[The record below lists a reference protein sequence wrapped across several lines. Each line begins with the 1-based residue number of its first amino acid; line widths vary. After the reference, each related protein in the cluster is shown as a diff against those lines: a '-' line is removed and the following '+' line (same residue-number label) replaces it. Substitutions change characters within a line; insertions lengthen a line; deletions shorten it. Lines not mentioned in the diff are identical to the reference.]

1 MRPVFTAL
9 TTCGRPC
16 VGSVCG
22 LLVAWCLGS
31 APVVSRAADDEIVA
45 RVGTATI
52 DRGSLDAVI
61 RRLNPTAVATGDQR
75 RQVEAAVLE
84 QLVDELLLRA
94 ELERQLVAVADSEVD
109 AGVERL
115 RGQFAE
121 RGRTLEDFLAE
132 SGRDTA
138 TLRSQIALEIGLDKY
153 VRQRMTPDAVNAEF
167 TARRREVDGT
177 RMRVSHLVLRP
188 DIASPDG
195 IERRLAQ
202 AKAIR
207 RDILQGQM
215 SFDEAARRYSAGPS
229 RRRGGDLGW
238 IGREAPMVDAFAR
251 PVFTLSKGDISKP
264 FVTPFGV
271 HVVKITDIEPGRLG
285 LEVVRPK
292 IEKLLAGR
300 LVRELVAAARR
311 ATPAEY
317 FAGVSHFDPRTPA
330 DGPQPRRVIE
340 APAAALP

>member
-1 MRPVFTAL
+1 MVPVITAVPRFA
-9 TTCGRPC
+9 TPYVRC
-16 VGSVCG
+16 VGG
-22 LLVAWCLGS
+22 LVIAWCL
-31 APVVSRAADDEIVA
+31 AAAVAVTQAADDEIVA

-52 DRGSLDAVI
+52 DRGSVEAVI
-61 RRLNPTAVATGDQR
+61 RRLNPTALVTGDQR
-75 RQVEAAVLE
+75 QQVEAAVLE
-84 QLVDELLLRA
+84 QLVDEVLLRA

-115 RGQFAE
+115 RTQFSD

-132 SGRDTA
+132 SGRDMA

-153 VRQRMTPDAVNAEF
+153 VRQRMTPDVLNAEF

-188 DIASPDG
+188 DIATPDG
-195 IERRLAQ
+195 IERRLEQ
-202 AKAIR
+202 AETIR
-207 RDILQGQM
+207 RDILQGRM
-215 SFDEAARRYSAGPS
+215 NFDEATRRYSAGPS

-251 PVFTLSKGDISKP
+251 PVFALAKGDISKP

-271 HVVKITDIEPGRLG
+271 HIVKITDVDPGRLG
-285 LEVVRPK
+285 LEAVRPK

-311 ATPAEY
+311 ATPVEY
-317 FAGVSHFDPRTPA
+317 APGVPHFDPQTPA
-330 DGPQPRRVIE
+330 EGPQPRRVIV
-340 APAAALP
+340 APAAAGP